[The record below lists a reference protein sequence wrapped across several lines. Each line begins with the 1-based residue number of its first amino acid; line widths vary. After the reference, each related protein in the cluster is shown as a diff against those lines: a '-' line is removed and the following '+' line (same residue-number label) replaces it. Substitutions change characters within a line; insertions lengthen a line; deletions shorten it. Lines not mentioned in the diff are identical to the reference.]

1 MGNTNVNT
9 KVNTELNPV
18 LFWLFVWRL
27 DVSHAYVRGVFMRP
41 FYISKNRYGFYLV
54 CFVNQTTGKKT
65 PWKSTHSADYSE
77 AMMLASQWLRDGTPS
92 QQTRTALRMAD
103 AEKKSTGLDIPNL
116 VKRLSDAEAKL
127 LYQELSERFSL
138 PVQETADPTPQEVA
152 PAVPVAEPVVV
163 APTPS
168 VEALKKKVVVVH
180 KKNALMDSGMIPAD
194 VAAKVYEPLN
204 PECKINLCEFLV
216 NFWTPEKSEYIQN
229 KRAHK
234 KPIGDYHCKEMR
246 GMVKRYWLPYFGD
259 DFTVGQLTEQYL
271 EDFLQELANFRCL
284 KGATINHAITCGAT
298 GLKRLKNK
306 EIIHSNPM
314 ANVEAF
320 SKSDSVQRG
329 IPDEKEIKALYELEW
344 DSEVMYLAF
353 NLSAFSGLRP
363 GEISGLQVR
372 DIDSEKDLITIRHSW
387 HRTGYLKSTKTNLIR
402 KVPVAHNIILR
413 LLVQAQRCPNA
424 NEDTF
429 VFWSKANDYKPFLP
443 QYYDDGFFD
452 ALHKIGVSEE
462 ERRERNIDFYSLRH
476 FCATYL
482 ANLTDMRNVQAV
494 LGHTTPAMTQHYA
507 NYMTDEHFDSI
518 HDIFEQ
524 CRMNIIAA

>member
-1 MGNTNVNT
+1 
-9 KVNTELNPV
+9 
-18 LFWLFVWRL
+18 
-27 DVSHAYVRGVFMRP
+27 MRP
-41 FYISKNRYGFYLV
+41 FYLYVNKFGYYLV
-54 CFVNQTTGKKT
+54 AFTNKETGIRT
-65 PWKSTHSADYSE
+65 PYKSTHSKDYSE
-77 AMMLASQWLRDGTPS
+77 AMTIAMKWYNEGVPSENVIRANRVKASDCKINIDNLL
-92 QQTRTALRMAD
+92 TRLT
-103 AEKKSTGLDIPNL
+103 EI
-116 VKRLSDAEAKL
+116 EAKT
-127 LYQELSERFSL
+127 LYEKLGAKFGFSV
-138 PVQETADPTPQEVA
+138 PVQATADPA
-152 PAVPVAEPVVV
+152 PVAVVPAAPVVT
-163 APTPS
+163 PTPS
-168 VEALKKKVVVVH
+168 VEAPKKKVVVIH
-180 KKNALMDSGMIPAD
+180 KKNALSDSGMIPAD

-204 PECKINLCEFLV
+204 PECTMKLCEFLV

-234 KPIGDYHCKEMR
+234 KSIGDYHCKEMR
-246 GMVKRYWLPYFGD
+246 GMVNRYWLPYFGE

-284 KGATINHAITCGAT
+284 KGATINHARTCGAT
-298 GLKRLKNK
+298 GLKWLKNK
-306 EIIHSNPM
+306 GIIRSNPM

-320 SKSDSVQRG
+320 SKSDATVRG
-329 IPDEKEIKALYELEW
+329 IPDEKEIKALYELDW

-424 NEDTF
+424 NEETF

-443 QYYDDGFFD
+443 QYYDDGFFE

-462 ERRERNIDFYSLRH
+462 ERKERNIDFYSLRH

-507 NYMTDEHFDSI
+507 NHMTDEHFDSI
-518 HDIFEQ
+518 RDIFEQ
-524 CRMNIIAA
+524 CRMSIIQNAA

>member
-1 MGNTNVNT
+1 M
-9 KVNTELNPV
+9 K
-18 LFWLFVWRL
+18 
-27 DVSHAYVRGVFMRP
+27 P
-41 FYISKNRYGFYLV
+41 FYLTKNAQGYYRAVFFNQQTGV
-54 CFVNQTTGKKT
+54 CVKT
-65 PWKSTHSADYSE
+65 KSTHTKDKME
-77 AMMLASQWLRDGTPS
+77 AMLLAAEWYKNGTPDGYTNS
-92 QQTRTALRMAD
+92 RKKAD
-103 AEKKSTGLDIPNL
+103 DDVSVSGLNL
-116 VKRLSDAEAKL
+116 DGIVKRLSQAEAVL
-127 LYQELSERFSL
+127 LVSL
-138 PVQETADPTPQEVA
+138 ISQKFNLTTNISVATADPTPQVAA
-152 PAVPVAEPVVV
+152 PAVEV

-168 VEALKKKVVVVH
+168 VEAPKKKVVVVH
-180 KKNALMDSGMIPAD
+180 KKNALSDSGMIPAD

-204 PECKINLCEFLV
+204 PECTIKLCEFLV

-234 KPIGDYHCKEMR
+234 KTIGDYHCKEMR
-246 GMVKRYWLPYFGD
+246 GMVNRYWLPFFGEE
-259 DFTVGQLTEQYL
+259 FTVGELTEQYL

-284 KGATINHAITCGAT
+284 KGATINHARTCGAT
-298 GLKRLKNK
+298 GLKWLKNK
-306 EIIHSNPM
+306 GIIHSNPM

-320 SKSDSVQRG
+320 SKSDATPRG
-329 IPDEKEIKALYELEW
+329 IPDEKEIKALYELDW

-413 LLVQAQRCPNA
+413 LLVQAQRCPGA
-424 NEDTF
+424 NEETF

-443 QYYDDGFFD
+443 QYYDDGFFE

-462 ERRERNIDFYSLRH
+462 ERKERNIDFYSLRH

-494 LGHTTPAMTQHYA
+494 LGHTTPAMTKHYA
-507 NYMTDEHFDSI
+507 NHMTDEHFDSI
-518 HDIFEQ
+518 RDIFEQ
-524 CRMNIIAA
+524 CRMSIIQTAA

>member
-1 MGNTNVNT
+1 M
-9 KVNTELNPV
+9 K
-18 LFWLFVWRL
+18 
-27 DVSHAYVRGVFMRP
+27 P
-41 FYISKNRYGFYLV
+41 FYLTKNAQGYYRAVFFNQQTGV
-54 CFVNQTTGKKT
+54 CVKT
-65 PWKSTHSADYSE
+65 KSTHTKDKME
-77 AMMLASQWLRDGTPS
+77 AMLLAAEWYKNGTPDGYTNS
-92 QQTRTALRMAD
+92 RKKAD
-103 AEKKSTGLDIPNL
+103 DDVSVSGLNL
-116 VKRLSDAEAKL
+116 DGIVKRLSQAEAVL
-127 LYQELSERFSL
+127 LVSL
-138 PVQETADPTPQEVA
+138 ISQKFNLNTNIAVATADPTPQVAA
-152 PAVPVAEPVVV
+152 PAVEV

-168 VEALKKKVVVVH
+168 VEAPKKKVVVVH
-180 KKNALMDSGMIPAD
+180 KKNALSDSGMIPAD

-204 PECKINLCEFLV
+204 PECTMKLCEFLV

-234 KPIGDYHCKEMR
+234 KTIGDYHCKEMR
-246 GMVKRYWLPYFGD
+246 GMVNRYWLPFFGEE
-259 DFTVGQLTEQYL
+259 FTVGELTEQYL

-284 KGATINHAITCGAT
+284 KGATINHARTCGAT
-298 GLKRLKNK
+298 GLKWLKNK
-306 EIIHSNPM
+306 GIIHSNPM

-320 SKSDSVQRG
+320 SKSDATPRG
-329 IPDEKEIKALYELEW
+329 IPDEKEIKALYELDW

-413 LLVQAQRCPNA
+413 LLVQAQRCPGA
-424 NEDTF
+424 NEETF

-443 QYYDDGFFD
+443 QYYDDGFFE

-462 ERRERNIDFYSLRH
+462 ERKERNIDFYSLRH

-494 LGHTTPAMTQHYA
+494 LGHTTPAMTKHYA
-507 NYMTDEHFDSI
+507 NHMTDEHFDSI
-518 HDIFEQ
+518 RDIFEQ
-524 CRMNIIAA
+524 CRMSIIQTAA

>member
-1 MGNTNVNT
+1 
-9 KVNTELNPV
+9 
-18 LFWLFVWRL
+18 
-27 DVSHAYVRGVFMRP
+27 MRP
-41 FYISKNRYGFYLV
+41 FYISKNRYGFYSV

-77 AMMLASQWLRDGTPS
+77 AMMLASQWLRDGTPT

-103 AEKKSTGLDIPNL
+103 AEKKNSGLDIPNL

-127 LYQELSERFSL
+127 LYQELSKRFSL
-138 PVQETADPTPQEVA
+138 PVQATADPTPQVA
-152 PAVPVAEPVVV
+152 ALAVVV

-168 VEALKKKVVVVH
+168 VEAPKKKVVVVH
-180 KKNALMDSGMIPAD
+180 KKNALSDSGMIPAD

-204 PECKINLCEFLV
+204 PECTMKLCEFLV

-234 KPIGDYHCKEMR
+234 KTIGDYHCKEMR
-246 GMVKRYWLPYFGD
+246 GMVNRYWLPFFGEE
-259 DFTVGQLTEQYL
+259 FTVGELTEQYL

-284 KGATINHAITCGAT
+284 KGATINHARTCGAT
-298 GLKRLKNK
+298 GLKWLKNK
-306 EIIHSNPM
+306 GIIHSNPM

-320 SKSDSVQRG
+320 SKSDATPRG
-329 IPDEKEIKALYELEW
+329 IPDEKEIKALYELDW
-344 DSEVMYLAF
+344 NNEVMYLAF

-387 HRTGYLKSTKTNLIR
+387 HRTGFLKSTKTNLIR

-413 LLVQAQRCPNA
+413 LLVQAQRCPGA
-424 NEDTF
+424 NEETF

-443 QYYDDGFFD
+443 QYYDDGFFE

-462 ERRERNIDFYSLRH
+462 ERKERNIDFYSLRH

-482 ANLTDMRNVQAV
+482 ANMTDMRNVQAV
-494 LGHTTPAMTQHYA
+494 LGHTTPAMTKHYA
-507 NYMTDEHFDSI
+507 NHMTDEHFDSI
-518 HDIFEQ
+518 RDIFEQ
-524 CRMNIIAA
+524 CRMSIIQAAA